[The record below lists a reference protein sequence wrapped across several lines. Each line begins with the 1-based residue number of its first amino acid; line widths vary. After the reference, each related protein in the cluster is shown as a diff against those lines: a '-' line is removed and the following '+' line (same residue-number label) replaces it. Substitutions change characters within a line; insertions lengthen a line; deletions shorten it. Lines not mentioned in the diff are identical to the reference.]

1 MTSPKTIRQLIQANK
16 SSFTPSERKLV
27 KLLTGAKPILA
38 LGTIHELANHAEVSA
53 PTVLRFA
60 VKLGY
65 SGFPEFQK
73 AWLHE
78 LQLKLS
84 SPLTMIDQPHEDES
98 STFAKGLSSMVEDAV
113 EELASGFDLVKI
125 LSDHRQRIFIRGGRF
140 SQTLAEYLYAHLKE
154 MRGNTEI
161 LGRHPALDV
170 DTIIDIG
177 KKDILVVFD
186 YRRYQDD
193 TIRLAQLAAD
203 QGALVVLFT
212 DKWLSPISEITKHV
226 IISDISSGS
235 AYDSLVP
242 AMAQVEYLAMLLLK
256 ELGDNAST
264 RLKRLEVL
272 RASGRE

>member
-38 LGTIHELANHAEVSA
+38 LGTIHELANHAHVSA

-73 AWLHE
+73 AWLNE
-78 LQLKLS
+78 LELKLS
-84 SPLTMIDQPHEDES
+84 SPLTMINQPHEDEAH
-98 STFAKGLSSMVEDAV
+98 TFSKGLGSMVEDAIA
-113 EELASGFDLVKI
+113 ELSAGFDLVKL
-125 LSDHRQRIFIRGGRF
+125 LSDSRQRVYVRGGRF

-161 LGRHPALDV
+161 LGRIPAHDL
-170 DTIIDIG
+170 DTIVDIG
-177 KKDILVVFD
+177 KKDILIAFD
-186 YRRYQDD
+186 YRRYQED
-193 TIRLAQLAAD
+193 TVRLARLAAE
-203 QGALVVLFT
+203 QGAQIVLFT
-212 DKWLSPISEITKHV
+212 DKWLSPISELTNNV
-226 IISDISSGS
+226 VISDISSGS

-242 AMAQVEYLAMLLLK
+242 AMAQLEYLSMLLLK
-256 ELGDNAST
+256 ELGETAST
-264 RLKRLEVL
+264 RLKRLEVI
-272 RASGRE
+272 RSYGRD

>member
-38 LGTIHELANHAEVSA
+38 LGTIHELANHAHVSA

-73 AWLHE
+73 AWLNE
-78 LQLKLS
+78 LELKLS
-84 SPLTMIDQPHEDES
+84 SPLTMINQPHEDEAH
-98 STFAKGLSSMVEDAV
+98 TFSKGLGSMVEDAIA
-113 EELASGFDLVKI
+113 ELSAGFDLVKL
-125 LSDHRQRIFIRGGRF
+125 LSDSRQRVYVRGGRF

-161 LGRHPALDV
+161 LGRTPAHDL
-170 DTIIDIG
+170 DTIVDIG
-177 KKDILVVFD
+177 KKDILIAFD
-186 YRRYQDD
+186 YRRYQED
-193 TIRLAQLAAD
+193 TVRLARLAAE
-203 QGALVVLFT
+203 QGAQIVLFT
-212 DKWLSPISEITKHV
+212 DKWLSPISELTNNV
-226 IISDISSGS
+226 VISDISSGS

-242 AMAQVEYLAMLLLK
+242 AMAQLEYLSMLLLK
-256 ELGDNAST
+256 ELGETAST
-264 RLKRLEVL
+264 RLKRLEAI
-272 RASGRE
+272 RSYGRD

>member
-65 SGFPEFQK
+65 SGFPDFQK
-73 AWLHE
+73 AWLNE

-84 SPLTMIDQPHEDES
+84 SPLTMIDQPHEDEANKFS
-98 STFAKGLSSMVEDAV
+98 KGLGSMVEDAV
-113 EELASGFDLVKI
+113 AELAAGFDLVKL
-125 LSDHRQRIFIRGGRF
+125 LSDSRQRVYIRGGRF

-161 LGRHPALDV
+161 LGRIPAHDL
-170 DTIIDIG
+170 DTIVDIG
-177 KKDILVVFD
+177 KKDIFIAFD

-193 TIRLAQLAAD
+193 TVRLARLAAE
-203 QGALVVLFT
+203 QGAQVVLFT
-212 DKWLSPISEITKHV
+212 DKWLSPISELTKNV
-226 IISDISSGS
+226 VISDISSGS

-242 AMAQVEYLAMLLLK
+242 AMAQLEYLSMLLLK
-256 ELGDNAST
+256 ELGETAST
-264 RLKRLEVL
+264 RLKRLEAL
-272 RASGRE
+272 RSAGRD